1 MNFDIEDVMKFNVK
15 DIKSWSNRHDVK
27 VGAEGYFFNK
37 ISDLHDIEHVGYSKI
52 ERINDN
58 QANCLKN
65 KSSPL
70 KEELK
75 SCLGDACKIKIK
87 SVEVTENE

>member
-1 MNFDIEDVMKFNVK
+1 MRLELVLSGYLLEWRLKMIRLKTIVEIIYECDRK
-15 DIKSWSNRHDVK
+15 DM
-27 VGAEGYFFNK
+27 
-37 ISDLHDIEHVGYSKI
+37 SK
-52 ERINDN
+52 EFQEMSLADFKNY
-58 QANCLKN
+58 CLKN

-87 SVEVTENE
+87 SVEVTENEL

>member
-1 MNFDIEDVMKFNVK
+1 MIRLKTIVEIIYECDRK
-15 DIKSWSNRHDVK
+15 DM
-27 VGAEGYFFNK
+27 
-37 ISDLHDIEHVGYSKI
+37 SK
-52 ERINDN
+52 EFQEMSLADF
-58 QANCLKN
+58 KN
-65 KSSPL
+65 YCSSPL

>member
-52 ERINDN
+52 ERINDKPIT
-58 QANCLKN
+58 AYAIIGFLIVA
-65 KSSPL
+65 SV
-70 KEELK
+70 
-75 SCLGDACKIKIK
+75 KIHI
-87 SVEVTENE
+87 TT